1 MAELKV
7 HSAKFFEVQ
16 LAMQETQEDGVEKMV
31 KKNIVVDALSFGEA
45 EKMAI
50 EEMSPFCSGDMKIS
64 NINPA
69 AYGEVFTSDDEKDDK
84 FYKCKLSFITID
96 EKSGKEKKSKV
107 TYLVQAASTN
117 KAQSYIDNNVMK
129 GSMLDYETCSI
140 SDTTIFDCYF
150 NSSEEEDKE
159 ERDE

>member
-16 LAMQETQEDGVEKMV
+16 LAMQETQENGAEKMV
-31 KKNIVVDALSFGEA
+31 KKTIVVDALSFGEA
-45 EKMAI
+45 EKKAF
-50 EEMSPFCSGDMKIS
+50 EEMTPYTSGELKII

-69 AYGEVFTSDDEKDDK
+69 AYGEVYTSDDEKDDK

-96 EKSGKEKKSKV
+96 EKTEKEKKSKV
-107 TYLVQAASTN
+107 TYLVQAGSTN
-117 KAQSYIDNNVMK
+117 KAQSYIDNNVTK

-140 SDTTIFDCYF
+140 SDTPIFDSF
-150 NSSEEEDKE
+150 FHSSDAEKKE
-159 ERDE
+159 ENE

>member
-7 HSAKFFEVQ
+7 HSAKFFEVIVST
-16 LAMQETQEDGVEKMV
+16 QETQENGAEKMV
-31 KKNIVVDALSFGEA
+31 KKTIVVDALSFGEA
-45 EKMAI
+45 EKKAI
-50 EEMSPFCSGDMKIS
+50 EEMTPYCSGELSIV

-96 EKSGKEKKSKV
+96 EKTSKEKKSKV
-107 TYLVQAASTN
+107 TYLVQAGSTN

-129 GSMLDYETCSI
+129 DSMQDYETCSI
-140 SDTTIFDCYF
+140 SDTPIFDCYF
-150 NSSEEEDKE
+150 HDSDTEKE
-159 ERDE
+159 END